1 MIKTALTDLLGIK
14 HPILNA
20 PMASSATA
28 QLAGAVSASGGF
40 GMLGMGST
48 VPDPEWLALE
58 IKRVREITNNPFGV
72 GFITSVAGI
81 EKMVEVAIEAKVD
94 LIGHS
99 FSDPSPFMSDA
110 KKAGI
115 KVVAQVQTV
124 EQAAHARDAGVDLVV
139 AQGTDGGGH
148 TGYIGT
154 ISIVPAVVDA
164 CPGIPVIAAGGI
176 VDGRGMAAALAL
188 GASGVWI
195 GSRFVASKEWAGAE
209 WSKEALMSAGTDDTV
224 ITRSYDLAMD
234 APFPSD
240 IGHRV
245 LSNAFTDR
253 WHENY
258 QELLDNKED
267 IKTDIALAT
276 QNADLNIAPVSAGS
290 GSGPI
295 KSIEKVSDIMQTLMS
310 DTEAILAN
318 LRDELLTK
326 PQ

>member
-1 MIKTALTDLLGIK
+1 MIKTALTHLLGIK

>member
-245 LSNAFTDR
+245 LSNSFTDR

-267 IKTDIALAT
+267 IKTDLALAT